1 MHKLE
6 GLQNLFLKVILDS
19 PSTTPNCA
27 GVWDTAMT
35 GMRFRIMKRKLRFI
49 NFIKKCDDSFLAKQ
63 IYQEQL
69 KHNWPGLTQ
78 EAREM
83 CVLLDLPDITKVA
96 VSNQEIENKVR
107 NKNKLVLIAEMTNL
121 SKMKDL
127 VDEEFEIKEY
137 LSNKNVT
144 EARVQFSQRCGMFR
158 CKWNYRNDQEYKE
171 DLWKCDSCQSSIDT
185 MAHVLICPAYQPLR
199 RGKNMENESDVL
211 SYLVAVNRIRAKIG
225 LTR

>member
-1 MHKLE
+1 MLYSIYEAAIVKSLLNNSQMWTEISEATVNKLE
-6 GLQNLFLKVILDS
+6 GLQNVFLKVILDS

-96 VSNQEIENKVR
+96 VSSACNYKKGLEYPK
-107 NKNKLVLIAEMTNL
+107 KGLK
-121 SKMKDL
+121 KD
-127 VDEEFEIKEY
+127 
-137 LSNKNVT
+137 
-144 EARVQFSQRCGMFR
+144 
-158 CKWNYRNDQEYKE
+158 
-171 DLWKCDSCQSSIDT
+171 SIF
-185 MAHVLICPAYQPLR
+185 
-199 RGKNMENESDVL
+199 G
-211 SYLVAVNRIRAKIG
+211 
-225 LTR
+225 

>member
-1 MHKLE
+1 MWTEISEATVNKLE

-35 GMRFRIMKRKLRFI
+35 RMRFRIMKRKLRFI

-83 CVLLDLPDITKVA
+83 CVFLDLPDITKVA

-107 NKNKLVLIAEMTNL
+107 DKNKSVLIAEMTNL

-127 VDEEFEIKEY
+127 IDEEFEIKDEANDY
-137 LSNKNVT
+137 ELTLEGFSSHYNWRVLVSFFNK
-144 EARVQFSQRCGMFR
+144 
-158 CKWNYRNDQEYKE
+158 
-171 DLWKCDSCQSSIDT
+171 
-185 MAHVLICPAYQPLR
+185 LILIFFE
-199 RGKNMENESDVL
+199 K
-211 SYLVAVNRIRAKIG
+211 
-225 LTR
+225 